1 MTTLRDK
8 NLGELAEDAARS
20 FFGVGGTWEMVRGDP
35 CRTVFQAHYLG
46 QWQAYARVLYNMDIA
61 PSELQSL
68 FKFAERD
75 ADYAE
80 YV

>member
-1 MTTLRDK
+1 MTTLRDMS
-8 NLGELAEDAARS
+8 LLELAEEAARC
-20 FFGVGGTWEMVRGDP
+20 FFGVGGTWDMVWGDP
-35 CRTVFQAHYLG
+35 CRTVSQAHHLG

-61 PSELQSL
+61 PPVLQAL